1 MTVPASSARAHY
13 CSITAVV
20 INSLKGDLTK
30 AELLSLVLLAIT
42 MLTGCDAGAKSL
54 NWYKAH
60 DAERKAKYKECTK
73 ASDQRG
79 TEDCRNAINATVHG
93 GSYTKSPDKSW

>member
-1 MTVPASSARAHY
+1 MKT
-13 CSITAVV
+13 
-20 INSLKGDLTK
+20 G
-30 AELLSLVLLAIT
+30 LLSLVLLAT
-42 MLTGCDAGAKSL
+42 TLLTGCDAGAKSID
-54 NWYKAH
+54 WYKAH

-93 GSYTKSPDKSW
+93 CSFIKSPNKSW